1 MENKQLSI
9 QEKDNK
15 IFSHIRKIW
24 LTKTPEEIVRQ
35 NYLLAIVNE
44 YGYSLDQIAEELS
57 ITGRGAGNARADFVI
72 WKSIEDKQYSKA
84 PLIIVECKSDNITI
98 SSKDY
103 TQGDNYARITD
114 APFFATHNSKETK
127 FWRVKKDRMPGYIEE
142 IEDMPKAG
150 ATEKQIEDLLARLK
164 VFKENEFADLL
175 HSCHNIIRN
184 REKLDPVAAFDEIA
198 KILFMK
204 VYAERNL
211 KSDMKNN
218 IFTLDYVEQAE
229 TYNPEY
235 LNDIFEK
242 TKREFGKD
250 KIFGRDEKINLRAN
264 TIKSIIEKLEKYNLS
279 GTSTDIKGIA
289 FEKFLGKTFRGEI
302 GQFFTPRPIVEFM
315 IQMVLPKEND
325 IICDPASGSG
335 GFLIRFFEI
344 VREQIY
350 NSVDK
355 EYQKQKT
362 KIEKEKRLSEEEKA
376 EKLIEIYNELQKQ
389 LDIESSSSRIWH
401 LANRCIYGTDAND
414 RMARTSKMN
423 MIMHGDGHGGIHH
436 HDGFLN
442 VNGIFEERFDI
453 VLTNPPFG
461 QSVEKDDTVVVSQI
475 ELDGEIV
482 SQYRRIYG
490 EAYANSQSR
499 IKAARGKPITS
510 LFELPKGDSIKTEL
524 LFIERC
530 LSLLKPGGRMGIVL
544 PEGVY
549 NNPSLAYVR
558 QFAEDRAYI
567 SAIIS
572 IPQETYVSAK
582 AFVKTSLLFMQ
593 KFTEKE
599 SRKWQELLE
608 NNRNEILKKQS
619 KERAKIGGILRDR
632 TSSKDSKKEA
642 KTYIKELDNFVQ
654 NESRRQAR
662 IEFDYPIFMCEA
674 EKVGINST
682 GEEDKNDL
690 PVIFSEYQKFNKNPK
705 EYTTNEE

>member
-1 MENKQLSI
+1 MISI
-9 QEKDNK
+9 QEKGNK

-24 LTKTPEEIVRQ
+24 LIKTPEEIVRQ
-35 NYLLAIVNE
+35 SYLVTLINE
-44 YGYSLDQIAEELS
+44 YGYSLDQIDEEVS
-57 ITGRGAGNARADFVI
+57 VTSRGSGNARADFVI
-72 WKSIEDKQYSKA
+72 WKSIEDKQKSKS
-84 PLIIVECKSDNITI
+84 PLIIIECKSDNITI

-103 TQGDNYARITD
+103 SQGENYARITD
-114 APFFATHNSKETK
+114 APFFTTHNSKETK
-127 FWRVKKDRMPGYIEE
+127 FWRVKKDRMPGYVEE
-142 IEDMPKAG
+142 IEDLPKAT

-184 REKLDPVAAFDEIA
+184 REKLDPAAAFDEIA

-204 VYAERNL
+204 VYAERHL
-211 KSDMKNN
+211 KADMKNN

-229 TYNPEY
+229 IYNPEY
-235 LNDIFEK
+235 LTDIFKK

-250 KIFGRDEKINLRAN
+250 KIFPRDGKINLRAN
-264 TIKSIIEKLEKYNLS
+264 TIKSIIGKLEKYNLS

-302 GQFFTPRPIVEFM
+302 GQFFTPRLIVEFM

-350 NSVDK
+350 DSVDK
-355 EYQKQKT
+355 EYQRQKS
-362 KIEKEKRLSEEEKA
+362 KIEKEKGLSEEEKA
-376 EKLIEIYNELQKQ
+376 GKLIEIYNELQKQ
-389 LDIESSSSRIWH
+389 LDTESSSSRIWH

-423 MIMHGDGHGGIHH
+423 MVMHGDGHGGIHH

-461 QSVEKDDTVVVSQI
+461 QSVEEDDTVVDSQI
-475 ELDGEIV
+475 ELDREAV
-482 SQYRRIYG
+482 SQYKRIYG
-490 EAYANSQSR
+490 EAYANSRSR

-510 LFELPKGDSIKTEL
+510 LFELPKGNSIKTEL
-524 LFIERC
+524 LFIERS

-549 NNPSLAYVR
+549 NNPSIAYVR
-558 QFAEDRAYI
+558 QFVEDRAYI

-572 IPQETYVSAK
+572 IPQETFISAK
-582 AFVKTSLLFMQ
+582 SFVKTSLLFMQ

-599 SRKWQELLE
+599 KDRWQDILE
-608 NNRNEILKKQS
+608 SNRNEILKKQA
-619 KERAKIGGILRDR
+619 KERENIEDIFRGR

-642 KTYIKELDNFVQ
+642 KLQLKKLDSFVQ
-654 NESRRQAR
+654 NESRRLAKL
-662 IEFDYPIFMCEA
+662 EFDYPIFMCEA
-674 EKVGINST
+674 QKVGITST
-682 GEEDKNDL
+682 GEEDENEL
-690 PVIFSEYQKFNKNPK
+690 PEILEEYKKFTKDPNGYAVTGK
-705 EYTTNEE
+705 

>member
-1 MENKQLSI
+1 MKNKTLSV

-15 IFSHIRKIW
+15 IFSHVRKMW
-24 LTKTPEEIVRQ
+24 LIKTPEEIVRQ
-35 NYLLAIVNE
+35 NYLLALVNE
-44 YGYSLDQIAEELS
+44 YGYSLDQIDEELA
-57 ITGRGAGNARADFVI
+57 ITGRGSGKARADFVI
-72 WKSIEDKQYSKA
+72 WKNVEDKQKSKT
-84 PLIIVECKSDNITI
+84 PLVIIECKSDNVTI
-98 SSKDY
+98 SAKDY
-103 TQGDNYARITD
+103 SQGENYARITN
-114 APFFATHNSKETK
+114 APFFVTHNSKETK
-127 FWRVKKDRMPGYIEE
+127 FWRIKKDRMPGYTEE

-175 HSCHNIIRN
+175 HTCHNIIRN
-184 REKLDPVAAFDEIA
+184 NEHLDPAAAFDEIA

-211 KSDMKNN
+211 KKDMKNN

-229 TYNPEY
+229 NFTPNY
-235 LNDIFEK
+235 LEVIFDE

-250 KIFGRDEKINLRAN
+250 RIFAKDEKINLRIN
-264 TIKSIIEKLEKYNLS
+264 TIKAIIEKLEKYNLS

-302 GQFFTPRPIVEFM
+302 GEFFTPRPIVEFM
-315 IQMVLPKEND
+315 AQIVAPKEGD
-325 IICDPASGSG
+325 VICDPASGSG
-335 GFLIRFFEI
+335 GFLIRFFET

-350 NSVDK
+350 ESVDK
-355 EYQKQKT
+355 EYQKQKSI
-362 KIEKEKRLSEEEKA
+362 IEKEKGLSKEKKA
-376 EKLIEIYNELQKQ
+376 EKITQVYDELQKK
-389 LDIESSSSRIWH
+389 LNGELNGSRIWT

-436 HDGFLN
+436 HNGFVN

-461 QSVEKDDTVVVSQI
+461 MQVKPTSIIEPSQI
-475 ELDGEIV
+475 EDENRV
-482 SQYRRIYG
+482 EEYKKIYG
-490 EAYANSQSR
+490 DAYINSQAK
-499 IKAARGKPITS
+499 IKAAKGKPIAS
-510 LFELPKGDSIKTEL
+510 LFELPKSDSIKTEL

-572 IPQETYVSAK
+572 MPQDTFVSAK
-582 AFVKTSLLFMQ
+582 AFVKTSLLFMR
-593 KFTEKE
+593 KFTEAE
-599 SRKWQELLE
+599 SKKWLGLISEKQ
-608 NNRNEILKKQS
+608 NEILTKQKKEREALEAILKDRKAS
-619 KERAKIGGILRDR
+619 KEK
-632 TSSKDSKKEA
+632 KKEA
-642 KTYIKELDNFVQ
+642 KAKLKKLDEFLK
-654 NESRRQAR
+654 NESRKLAR

-674 EKVGINST
+674 EHVGITST
-682 GEEDKNDL
+682 GEEDKNEL
-690 PVIFSEYQKFNKNPK
+690 PKILEEYKKFINDTKNYGNKC
-705 EYTTNEE
+705 